1 MNILV
6 TGGSGYVGST
16 LVPKLLKLDHKITV
30 IDTQWFGLNLKKHK
44 NLRVIKDDLR
54 NISNIKLGNFETVI
68 HLSGIANDPSADLN
82 ESLSWNVNVLA
93 TKLLIEK
100 ALKLKVKQFIFAS
113 SGSVYGI
120 KKSKKVTEDLS
131 LVPISTY
138 NKTKMIAEDIL
149 IKYKNKMKIHIIRP
163 ATICGLSQRMRF
175 DVSVNMLTLQAIKKK
190 KILVLGGKQIRPNI
204 HIQDMCNVY
213 LHFIKNRNLPSGSY
227 NAGFENLSIIQIAKK
242 IKKKIDSKIIIK
254 KTNDP
259 RSYRQCSDKLLKTG
273 FKPEFTIDNA
283 INEIEK
289 KFRNNNSK
297 VKKNSFTVK
306 WMKYLKLNSQKSNG

>member
-16 LVPKLLKLDHKITV
+16 LVPKLLKLNHKITV
-30 IDTQWFGLNLKKHK
+30 IDIQWFGLNLKKHK
-44 NLRVIKDDLR
+44 NLKVIKDDLR
-54 NISNIKLGNFETVI
+54 NISKIQLGNFEAVI

-82 ESLSWNVNVLA
+82 ESLSWNINVLA

-120 KKSKKVTEDLS
+120 KKNKKVTEDLS

-149 IKYKNKMKIHIIRP
+149 DKYRNKMKIHIISP
-163 ATICGLSQRMRF
+163 ATVCGLSQRMRF

-190 KILVLGGKQIRPNI
+190 K
-204 HIQDMCNVY
+204 Y
-213 LHFIKNRNLPSGSY
+213 
-227 NAGFENLSIIQIAKK
+227 
-242 IKKKIDSKIIIK
+242 
-254 KTNDP
+254 
-259 RSYRQCSDKLLKTG
+259 YR
-273 FKPEFTIDNA
+273 
-283 INEIEK
+283 
-289 KFRNNNSK
+289 FRR
-297 VKKNSFTVK
+297 
-306 WMKYLKLNSQKSNG
+306 